1 MKIEKISDSQIKVF
15 LNQSDLKE
23 RNIKLTELAYGSE
36 KTQALFREMME
47 QAIETCGFEI
57 ENSPLMIE
65 AVPVSS
71 DSIMIIVSKVSE
83 DSRVDNKFTLI
94 PPSKEER
101 KFKRKEIINEFINH
115 SNFAESSD
123 DGIVIYSFDKIDD
136 ISAVARKLNGI
147 YSGTNI
153 LYKYENKYFLVVQND
168 NSSDGVEMDT
178 LDLILSEYGQKH
190 VSNVVSKYFLEE
202 HSEVIVKND
211 VIKKFALY
219 IWD

>member
-1 MKIEKISDSQIKVF
+1 MKIEKINDSQIKVF

-65 AVPVSS
+65 AIPVSN
-71 DSIMIIVSKVSE
+71 DGVMIIVSKVSE
-83 DSRVDNKFTLI
+83 DNKVDNKFTLI

-101 KFKRKEIINEFINH
+101 KFKRKGIINDVIKFDGFGE
-115 SNFAESSD
+115 D
-123 DGIVIYSFDKIDD
+123 DDDVIVVYSFDTIDD
-136 ISAVARKLNGI
+136 ISAVAHKLNGI
-147 YSGTNI
+147 YSGTNS

-168 NSSDGVEMDT
+168 NLSDEIEADT

-190 VSNVVSKYFLEE
+190 VSNVVSKYFLAE
-202 HSEVIVKND
+202 HAEVIVKND
-211 VIKKFALY
+211 VIKTFALY
-219 IWD
+219 I

>member
-65 AVPVSS
+65 AIPVSS

-83 DSRVDNKFTLI
+83 DSRVDNKFTLL

-101 KFKRKEIINEFINH
+101 KFKRKDINVFDYGNFSEANDEGII
-115 SNFAESSD
+115 
-123 DGIVIYSFDKIDD
+123 IYSFDGIDD
-136 ISAVARKLNGI
+136 ISAVAHKINGI

-153 LYKYENKYFLVVQND
+153 LYRYENRYFLVVQND
-168 NSSDGVEMDT
+168 NPNDEIELDT

-190 VSNVVSKYFLEE
+190 VSNVISKYFLAE
-202 HSEVIVKND
+202 HGEVIVKND
-211 VIKKFALY
+211 VIRTFALH
-219 IWD
+219 I